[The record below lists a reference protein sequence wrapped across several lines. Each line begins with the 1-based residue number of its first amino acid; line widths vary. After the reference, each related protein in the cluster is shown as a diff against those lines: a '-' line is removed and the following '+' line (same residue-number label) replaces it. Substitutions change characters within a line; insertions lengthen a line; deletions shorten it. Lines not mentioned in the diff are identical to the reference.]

1 MSGFA
6 VTRQFPAGFTGHRGL
21 SAAGDIFGPRHSAI
35 HFDQLKVGEINN
47 RIVLIP
53 DGRSHPPAPTGDTGQ
68 NGTGGIIDG
77 RVGFAKIGIPVTG
90 VGGYAGIQP
99 RIRGAQPGIRGAQF
113 TNVLKHHC
121 APYQQA
127 KVPIKLSTSSDISL
141 NSSSEMVSFSVIL
154 LLPAL

>member
-6 VTRQFPAGFTGHRGL
+6 VTRQFPIGFAGHRGL
-21 SAAGDIFGPRHSAI
+21 SAAGDIFGPKQSAI
-35 HFDQLKVGEINN
+35 HFDQLKVGDMNIRSILTPGGQNN
-47 RIVLIP
+47 
-53 DGRSHPPAPTGDTGQ
+53 PPAPAGDTGQ

-77 RVGFAKIGIPVTG
+77 IVGFAKIGIPVNG

-141 NSSSEMVSFSVIL
+141 NSSSEIVSFSVIL